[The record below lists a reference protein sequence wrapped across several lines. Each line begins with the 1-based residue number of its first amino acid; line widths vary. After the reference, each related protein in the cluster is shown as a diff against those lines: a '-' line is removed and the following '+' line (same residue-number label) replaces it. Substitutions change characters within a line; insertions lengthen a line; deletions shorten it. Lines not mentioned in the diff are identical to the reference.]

1 MKTTVNFETFANDLR
16 ESFSIE
22 AIEILFEYFEQ
33 YEDSCD
39 CELEFDPV
47 TIRCEFTE
55 STTEEVLYDYGYMM
69 DETDEHDTKSIKEF
83 LNDKTILLDTYEKD
97 GLTFFVYQQF

>member
-16 ESFSIE
+16 ASFSIE
-22 AIEILFEYFEQ
+22 AIEILFDYFEQ
-33 YEDSCD
+33 YEDECD

-47 TIRCEFTE
+47 AIRCEFSE
-55 STTEEVLYDYGYMM
+55 STIEELVYDYGYMM
-69 DETDEHDTKSIKEF
+69 DETDEKDKDSISEF
-83 LNDKTILLDTYEKD
+83 LNDKTMLLGTYEKD